1 VTTVVLVL
9 AVMAWWVAGG
19 VILCEGALHP
29 SRVVVTREPAMALAS
44 EMDARICDVEVRAFD
59 GATLRGWL
67 FEPSRPSRDTV
78 MLLHGMADSR
88 LSGLGYAR
96 LLLKHGYRVLAADER
111 ANGSS
116 GGDIETFGVLER
128 RDTHTWADWLF
139 AHTPATRLY
148 GLGESMGAGVML
160 ESLDDE
166 PRFRAVVAECAWQNF
181 REVAYDRVAQHFGT
195 RMDLKRPM
203 FFGTIEAG
211 ILYARWRYGVDLKQ
225 AAPEE
230 AVARTRV
237 PVMLIHGL
245 ADDNVYPV
253 QSERIAARNPRV
265 VLWEPP
271 RTCHTCALGSVPG
284 EFERR
289 VIGWFR
295 THP

>member
-1 VTTVVLVL
+1 
-9 AVMAWWVAGG
+9 
-19 VILCEGALHP
+19 
-29 SRVVVTREPAMALAS
+29 
-44 EMDARICDVEVRAFD
+44 
-59 GATLRGWL
+59 
-67 FEPSRPSRDTV
+67 
-78 MLLHGMADSR
+78 
-88 LSGLGYAR
+88 
-96 LLLKHGYRVLAADER
+96 
-111 ANGSS
+111 
-116 GGDIETFGVLER
+116 
-128 RDTHTWADWLF
+128 
-139 AHTPATRLY
+139 
-148 GLGESMGAGVML
+148 
-160 ESLDDE
+160 
-166 PRFRAVVAECAWQNF
+166 
-181 REVAYDRVAQHFGT
+181 VAQHFGT

-289 VIGWFR
+289 VIAWFR